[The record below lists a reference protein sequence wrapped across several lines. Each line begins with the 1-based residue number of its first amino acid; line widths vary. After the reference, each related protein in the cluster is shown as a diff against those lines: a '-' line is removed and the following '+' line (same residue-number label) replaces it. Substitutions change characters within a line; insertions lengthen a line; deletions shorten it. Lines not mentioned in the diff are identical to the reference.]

1 MNQLKYFNENLY
13 IGDDTK
19 AEVYGVRQS
28 VNKPKYFKEILY
40 IVDEPKAEI
49 SGL

>member
-1 MNQLKYFNENLY
+1 
-13 IGDDTK
+13 
-19 AEVYGVRQS
+19 VRQS

-49 SGL
+49 SGLWLSVIQLKFFNYALC